1 MCQICLIWSIH
12 GSWHVSIAVVRVW
25 FQNVTVETREGEGS
39 VILSLRVSGE
49 LQRAVSVEINTRDGT
64 AACEYGSKFGLFS
77 KMISGH

>member
-1 MCQICLIWSIH
+1 M
-12 GSWHVSIAVVRVW
+12 
-25 FQNVTVETREGEGS
+25 TVETREGEGS

>member
-1 MCQICLIWSIH
+1 MSNLLDLEYSWLIACFYN
-12 GSWHVSIAVVRVW
+12 IAVVRVW

-64 AACEYGSKFGLFS
+64 AAGE
-77 KMISGH
+77 